1 MALETGL
8 ASSHIA
14 SMANKQP
21 KHQNNNA
28 KATESWESEGG
39 APATD
44 DHSPARKR
52 PRDLSQWAKRATD
65 IVSGEVED
73 REPTPEEQGKDP
85 AAVAMGKK
93 GGKARADSL
102 SADQRKEIARK
113 AAHARWQADDS

>member
-21 KHQNNNA
+21 KHPNNNA

-44 DHSPARKR
+44 DRSPARKR
-52 PRDLSQWAKRATD
+52 PRDLSQWAKRVTD

-85 AAVAMGKK
+85 AASALGKK
-93 GGKARADSL
+93 GGKARAEVGVVR
-102 SADQRKEIARK
+102 AKF
-113 AAHARWQADDS
+113 

>member
-21 KHQNNNA
+21 KHPNNNA

-44 DHSPARKR
+44 DRSPARKR
-52 PRDLSQWAKRATD
+52 PRDLSQWAKRVTD

-73 REPTPEEQGKDP
+73 TLPPEKNS
-85 AAVAMGKK
+85 AAAELGRK
-93 GGKARADSL
+93 GGKARGEKL
-102 SADQRKEIARK
+102 SPERRSGLA
-113 AAHARWQADDS
+113 

>member
-21 KHQNNNA
+21 KHPNNNA

-39 APATD
+39 APVTD
-44 DHSPARKR
+44 DRSPARKR
-52 PRDLSQWAKRATD
+52 PRDLSQWAKRVTD

-73 REPTPEEQGKDP
+73 REPTPEEEGKDP

-93 GGKARADSL
+93 GGKARADSM
-102 SADQRKEIARK
+102 SATRRREIARK
-113 AAHARWQADDS
+113 AAAKRWSKGER